1 MHGHFDESPGS
12 VPAATT
18 DITGAEP
25 TVARRPDGSDAA
37 HQAGSSAIIPTSH
50 ARPFSP
56 QDLVDYQEWAS
67 SGEFG

>member
-1 MHGHFDESPGS
+1 MHGHFDESHGS

-18 DITGAEP
+18 DITRAEP
-25 TVARRPDGSDAA
+25 TVAHRPDGGEADRPT
-37 HQAGSSAIIPTSH
+37 GPSALPISH

-56 QDLVDYQEWAS
+56 QDLIDDQEWAS